1 MVSQRLVMG
10 KLTRCLIGPDW
21 PANTNAILM
30 ESGESESTLTA
41 NGENRRVLAAGRK
54 ALHNMPT
61 RGSRE
66 TLHKNSS

>member
-1 MVSQRLVMG
+1 MEDKWVMVSQRLVMG

-41 NGENRRVLAAGRK
+41 NGE
-54 ALHNMPT
+54 
-61 RGSRE
+61 
-66 TLHKNSS
+66 